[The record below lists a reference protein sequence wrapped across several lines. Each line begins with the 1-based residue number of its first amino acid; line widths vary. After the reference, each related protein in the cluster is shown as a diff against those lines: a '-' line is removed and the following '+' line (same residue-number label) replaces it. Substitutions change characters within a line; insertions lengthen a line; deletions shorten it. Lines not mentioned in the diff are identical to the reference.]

1 MKTGAQL
8 TFLLFMGPQLSEMVP
23 LAFPAL
29 VSQLWKLPGRCAEVS
44 LRVIPDPV
52 QVTVVSTP

>member
-8 TFLLFMGPQLSEMVP
+8 AFVLFMGPQLSEMVP
-23 LAFPAL
+23 LALPAS

-44 LRVIPDPV
+44 LRVILDPV
-52 QVTVVSTP
+52 QVTVVSAP

>member
-8 TFLLFMGPQLSEMVP
+8 TFVLFMGPQLSEMVS
-23 LAFPAL
+23 LALPAL
-29 VSQLWKLPGRCAEVS
+29 VSRLWKLPGRCAEVS